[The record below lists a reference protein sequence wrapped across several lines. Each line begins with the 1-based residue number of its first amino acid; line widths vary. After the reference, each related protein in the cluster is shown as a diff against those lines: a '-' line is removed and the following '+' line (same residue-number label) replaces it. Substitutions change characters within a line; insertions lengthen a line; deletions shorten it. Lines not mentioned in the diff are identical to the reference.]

1 MNMKSES
8 KSHLRQESRLELAR
22 RGFVVTETEI
32 AKWKDERASRS
43 LQEQQLQGQQEYEHL
58 LELCTCAYKW
68 QSNNNGI
75 VYKL

>member
-43 LQEQQLQGQQEYEHL
+43 L
-58 LELCTCAYKW
+58 
-68 QSNNNGI
+68 
-75 VYKL
+75 